1 MRSVRDQLP
10 FAAERSTV
18 ELSHH
23 KFLKELLLTMRAL
36 EAHKKEL
43 PNQ

>member
-10 FAAERSTV
+10 FAVKRSTV
-18 ELSHH
+18 VLIRH